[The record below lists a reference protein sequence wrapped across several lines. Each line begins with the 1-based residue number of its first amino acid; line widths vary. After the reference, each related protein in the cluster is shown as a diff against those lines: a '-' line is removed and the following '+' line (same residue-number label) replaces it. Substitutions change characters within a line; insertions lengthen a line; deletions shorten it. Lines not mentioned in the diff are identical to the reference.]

1 MLLLFSCQV
10 VSNSSRH
17 HGLQHTRLPCPWPS
31 LGVFPSS
38 YPLDRWCH
46 PTISSSL
53 TLFSFCL
60 PHFPASGS
68 FPMSRLCTSS
78 GQSIGSS
85 ASASVLPMRTVFKC
99 HSSFKE
105 ETWYCRT
112 KFSNLAEHW
121 CYLKSCNKYCGLG
134 LMTSHSD
141 FVGLGFIQNMRIFF
155 FNIIQMILI
164 CSPDWEHGF
173 AKCSEIK
180 IKCPG
185 SRF

>member
-10 VSNSSRH
+10 VSNSSRP

-155 FNIIQMILI
+155 LNIIQMILI